1 MQRHLS
7 PQQLALVEEAQ
18 RRGLS
23 GSESAPGYLSPGLC
37 TLLSLLLAVPTL
49 GYSLVFVPILW
60 VVQYER
66 TDHRLRLLR
75 RQLEQSGPTSVG
87 GRSAGLEPGDSAPA
101 PPVMPA

>member
-7 PQQLALVEEAQ
+7 PEQLALVDEAR

-23 GSESAPGYLSPGLC
+23 GSDPAPGYLAPGLC
-37 TLLSLLLAVPTL
+37 TAVSLLLAVPTL

-60 VVQYER
+60 VAQYER

-75 RQLEQSGPTSVG
+75 RQLEQGGSPGASGT
-87 GRSAGLEPGDSAPA
+87 SAGSEPA
-101 PPVMPA
+101 PQAPTLPVMPA